1 MKNVMM
7 GRCASWLAAVAV
19 AGFASTAAAQ
29 AFPEKPMRILIAFPP
44 GGTSTTSTQPIAAY
58 MERALGQPVTLEYH
72 PGAGGNVAAMAAIQA
87 PADGHTLFFGHAGP
101 LAINHHINKKSFFD
115 PLTDFKPV
123 TLAVSYP
130 LVVAAQPGLGAT
142 DLKSFIA
149 YARTRPMDLV
159 FGSAGNGSFQHLA
172 GEMFAGSAG
181 LRFLHVPF
189 AGGGPLQAAFLKGD
203 VQIVFETGSN
213 VVAHIQ
219 SGKMQA
225 LAVMSPTRLSALPSV
240 PTVAEAG
247 GPEVIAA
254 AWFGFVVAAGTAPD
268 VVATLDSTIQS
279 ALRDP
284 TVMAALHALGA
295 RIDALGPAPFAR
307 FIAEENVRW
316 KRIVETA
323 GIQPD

>member
-1 MKNVMM
+1 MKIAT
-7 GRCASWLAAVAV
+7 RIILAGAVLIGLTVSAL
-19 AGFASTAAAQ
+19 AQGFPSR
-29 AFPEKPMRILIAFPP
+29 PMRILIAFPP

-58 MERALGQPVTLEYH
+58 LARTLGQPVTLEYH

-115 PLTDFKPV
+115 PATDFKPV

-130 LVVAAQPGLGAT
+130 LVIATQPALGTA
-142 DLKSFIA
+142 DLKSFVA
-149 YARTRPMDLV
+149 YARTRHLDLV

-172 GEMFAGSAG
+172 GEMFSGAAGV
-181 LRFLHVPF
+181 RFLHVPF

-203 VQIVFETGSN
+203 VQVVFETGSN
-213 VVAHIQ
+213 VVAHVQ
-219 SGKMQA
+219 SGKMRA
-225 LAVMSPTRLSALPSV
+225 LAVMSPTRLPALPQA
-240 PTVAEAG
+240 PTIAEAG

-254 AWFGFVVAAGTAPD
+254 AWFGFVVSGKTPTEIVERLDTTIQAALGDPA
-268 VVATLDSTIQS
+268 VMATLQAI
-279 ALRDP
+279 
-284 TVMAALHALGA
+284 GA